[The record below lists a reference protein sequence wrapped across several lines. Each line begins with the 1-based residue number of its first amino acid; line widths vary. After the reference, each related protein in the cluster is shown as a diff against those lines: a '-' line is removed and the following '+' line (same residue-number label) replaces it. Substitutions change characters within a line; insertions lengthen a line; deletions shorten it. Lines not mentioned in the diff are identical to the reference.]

1 MIADLDSAFSALAD
15 STRRALVERLADGEA
30 CVTDLAEPFRM
41 SLPAVSK
48 HLRVLEDA
56 GLVRRRVEGRTHF
69 LSLAGEPLG
78 AAAQWLERHR
88 RFWEGSL
95 DRLAAMLAEE
105 AKISARKNKR
115 TKPKTKNKRP

>member
-1 MIADLDSAFSALAD
+1 MIADLDSAFAALAD
-15 STRRALVERLADGEA
+15 GTRRAIVERLAVGEA

-48 HLRVLEDA
+48 HVRVLEDA
-56 GLVRRRVEGRTHF
+56 GLVRRRREGRTHF
-69 LSLAGEPLG
+69 LSLAGEPMG

-95 DRLAAMLAEE
+95 DRLAALLERE
-105 AKISARKNKR
+105 AKISTQAKSTKQP
-115 TKPKTKNKRP
+115 KPKKRP